1 MWWPVALGAVVGS
14 PCRFLIDAFV
24 SRRLGRVQP
33 WGILLINLSG
43 SAILG
48 MLAGLLARGTLTSS
62 DYALLGVG
70 FCGSFT
76 TFSTFVWETIALV
89 ENRRVRSAV
98 ANVVLSVAFGIAFA
112 YGTFLLATPAA
123 IPHG

>member
-48 MLAGLLARGTLTSS
+48 MLAGLLARGTLTTS

-98 ANVVLSVAFGIAFA
+98 ANVLLSVGCGVAFA
-112 YGTFLLATPAA
+112 YVTFLLAAPAA
-123 IPHG
+123 TPHG

>member
-24 SRRLGRVQP
+24 SRRLGRAQP

-48 MLAGLLARGTLTSS
+48 MLAGLLARGSLTSS

-98 ANVVLSVAFGIAFA
+98 ANVVLSVAFGVAFA
-112 YGTFLLATPAA
+112 YGTFLLAAPAA
-123 IPHG
+123 TPHG

>member
-14 PCRFLIDAFV
+14 PCRFLIDALV
-24 SRRLGRVQP
+24 SRRLGRAQP
-33 WGILLINLSG
+33 WGTLLINLSG

-48 MLAGLLARGTLTSS
+48 MLAGLLARGTLTTS

-89 ENRRVRSAV
+89 ENRQVRTAV
-98 ANVVLSVAFGIAFA
+98 VNVVLSVAFGVAFA
-112 YGTFLLATPAA
+112 YGTFLLAAPAA
-123 IPHG
+123 AAHR